1 MMAGR
6 SAPALGVRLAVVSAL
21 TTWITL
27 FAWGGFVASPGAY
40 LNPLVG
46 ALALVAAVGVLSRW
60 ARLAPLLVLGTQLL
74 VVLVYANVAWGS
86 SLLPTLDS
94 LRAMWATYES
104 AIQSAREYAAPV
116 PDEAPSVAPLLISGG
131 MLCGLLVDFFAVTL
145 RRVPVAG
152 LPLLMIYS
160 LPVSALDRSVN
171 WLIFSLSALGF
182 LAMLSLQE
190 RDRIGRWGRTLSVDE
205 VDSARL
211 RHRHG
216 QAAHPGDRRLRDRA
230 GGLPAGADPDP
241 GPQRLRRR
249 DRRPRRWR
257 RPRRPDHQPDDRPAS
272 RPGARRGPAADAGP
286 DQPAEPGVPPH
297 LAADRLHRAG
307 LDTRRP

>member
-1 MMAGR
+1 M
-6 SAPALGVRLAVVSAL
+6 
-21 TTWITL
+21 
-27 FAWGGFVASPGAY
+27 
-40 LNPLVG
+40 
-46 ALALVAAVGVLSRW
+46 
-60 ARLAPLLVLGTQLL
+60 
-74 VVLVYANVAWGS
+74 AWGS

-94 LRAMWATYES
+94 LRAMWATFES

-152 LPLLMIYS
+152 LPLLLIYS

-205 VDSARL
+205 GDSL
-211 RHRHG
+211 GFGTGTGKRHTLAIG
-216 QAAHPGDRRLRDRA
+216 ASATALA
-230 GGLPAGADPDP
+230 VFLPGADPDP

-249 DRRPRRWR
+249 
-257 RPRRPDHQPDDRPAS
+257 
-272 RPGARRGPAADAGP
+272 AG
-286 DQPAEPGVPPH
+286 G
-297 LAADRLHRAG
+297 LAAATTATSG
-307 LDTRRP
+307 SPTR

>member
-1 MMAGR
+1 MSASPWCPR
-6 SAPALGVRLAVVSAL
+6 S

-27 FAWGGFVASPGAY
+27 FAWGGFVASPGSY

-74 VVLVYANVAWGS
+74 VVLVYANVGLGQLAAADARTRCARRGRRSSPRSSRPGS
-86 SLLPTLDS
+86 TPPRCRT
-94 LRAMWATYES
+94 R
-104 AIQSAREYAAPV
+104 R
-116 PDEAPSVAPLLISGG
+116 PSVAPLLISGG

-205 VDSARL
+205 GDSL
-211 RHRHG
+211 GFGTGTGKRHT
-216 QAAHPGDRRLRDRA
+216 AGDRRLRDRA

-249 DRRPRRWR
+249 DRWPRRWR
-257 RPRRPDHQPDDRPAS
+257 RP
-272 RPGARRGPAADAGP
+272 
-286 DQPAEPGVPPH
+286 
-297 LAADRLHRAG
+297 
-307 LDTRRP
+307 